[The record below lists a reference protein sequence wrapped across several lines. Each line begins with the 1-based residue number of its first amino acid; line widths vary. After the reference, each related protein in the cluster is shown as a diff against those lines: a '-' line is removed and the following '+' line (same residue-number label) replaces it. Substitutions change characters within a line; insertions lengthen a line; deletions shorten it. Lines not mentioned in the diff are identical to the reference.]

1 MAEED
6 DNIVLRLLREIR
18 ADQLDQ
24 GKRLIKVERRLDEMH
39 EGMTTA
45 LGMAA
50 HSNLV
55 VEQFGQRFDE
65 VEDQLTAL
73 RRRVSELES
82 RK

>member
-6 DNIVLRLLREIR
+6 DIVLRLLREIR
-18 ADQLDQ
+18 TDQLDQ
-24 GKRLIKVERRLDEMH
+24 GRRLIKVERRLDEMH

-55 VEQFGQRFDE
+55 AEQFGQRFDE
-65 VEDQLTAL
+65 VEDQLNAL